1 FLRSQNHAQ
10 APTPLP
16 PPGAPAAS
24 APAKGR
30 GRRRRKPAAGSPP
43 RSAINHFARA
53 PRAPPGIL
61 RSASG
66 GAASRRPSGVRL
78 SSASLLPSALP
89 VPLRGRRGAF
99 PTTVIF
105 AKSKRKPRGFQGAG
119 PQQARP
125 PRASP
130 QQAPAPRAGV
140 PGSLRRRAPAPAGRR
155 RVGSEAERRR
165 GGGELTARLEAGG
178 CVRGRARSRD
188 SERALCSGRRRGGGG
203 GCGGSGA
210 GVRAARAGGARSRGR
225 PSRPPRVA
233 ERVARVCLLATES
246 ASVQKE
252 RRRRGGR
259 GKPERG
265 EGAAGALLPGRSR
278 GSGPPRPAVS
288 EEARGP
294 PAAAAPRALPRREP
308 RRSRGRAA
316 AAGRLVLSSGAR
328 PLRQKPC
335 VQLPKGPPLR
345 GSPSQDART
354 RHHKAPEAPEQRTK
368 SQKYVWIGGRLPCS
382 PPRSSG
388 FLHQELPSEDLSAAA
403 RTAGSLLCPHLSPQE
418 ERPQE
423 QTLNP
428 RFQLC
433 DSEHIPSPT
442 GSPLLVKEGLGAA
455 TAQSSK
461 HQRRTGPCTQPALVH
476 WVLPREAGDTHLH
489 GAGAA
494 AGCWP
499 QF

>member
-1 FLRSQNHAQ
+1 
-10 APTPLP
+10 
-16 PPGAPAAS
+16 
-24 APAKGR
+24 
-30 GRRRRKPAAGSPP
+30 
-43 RSAINHFARA
+43 
-53 PRAPPGIL
+53 
-61 RSASG
+61 
-66 GAASRRPSGVRL
+66 
-78 SSASLLPSALP
+78 
-89 VPLRGRRGAF
+89 GRRGAF

-105 AKSKRKPRGFQGAG
+105 AKSKRKPRGFHGAG

-155 RVGSEAERRR
+155 RVGSEAER
-165 GGGELTARLEAGG
+165 GPEA
-178 CVRGRARSRD
+178 A
-188 SERALCSGRRRGGGG
+188 
-203 GCGGSGA
+203 GSSPQGW
-210 GVRAARAGGARSRGR
+210 RPEAAS
-225 PSRPPRVA
+225 
-233 ERVARVCLLATES
+233 
-246 ASVQKE
+246 
-252 RRRRGGR
+252 
-259 GKPERG
+259 
-265 EGAAGALLPGRSR
+265 AGALGAETASERSAAGGGRAEAGTSPGEASASAWRHALGPWREQSSPPSTQTHPSKPGPSAQALRLR
-278 GSGPPRPAVS
+278 GS
-288 EEARGP
+288 
-294 PAAAAPRALPRREP
+294 
-308 RRSRGRAA
+308 SR
-316 AAGRLVLSSGAR
+316 AAGRSPRPWDQAQHFTNQAPCSGSPLSAPFSPAPHLSELKTPLKPFLVCLS
-328 PLRQKPC
+328 LH
-335 VQLPKGPPLR
+335 VLGPPLQSR
-345 GSPSQDART
+345 KSGHGTRTQTHPPPPPKLSKTPEQAPLWGSQPVPPSQYLLRQLAGRHRETCPRSIPGGPGPGAFLVPPTLRPTLTHRKPCRT
-354 RHHKAPEAPEQRTK
+354 RTRWDRDTGAPKALCRAQP
-368 SQKYVWIGGRLPCS
+368 GRLPCS

-403 RTAGSLLCPHLSPQE
+403 RTAGSLLYPHLSPQE